1 MKRLLVFLSQLLLT
15 FWGMIV
21 FFADGGDG
29 PGTGLWLVIDTI
41 PVMLLSFVFFLISL
55 FLQRKCRETRIVM
68 SSIFLFIIFVLRG
81 RILFFSTSWDVWII
95 YLILNPALPELVYLI
110 YQIKQKPVDSN

>member
-15 FWGMIV
+15 FGGMKF

-29 PGTGLWLVIDTI
+29 PGTGLWLVVDTI

-68 SSIFLFIIFVLRG
+68 SSIFLFIIFGG
-81 RILFFSTSWDVWII
+81 RILFFSTFWDVWII